1 MALQWLSW
9 GQLALSLSFIGTI
22 LNANWYQP
30 ALPSLSPFSLSPCP
44 SQPKPLQPKPL
55 QPALPSLNP
64 FSLGPFSVPLDGKH
78 GARGVQDN
86 VTGVGTKNRFAHCR
100 GFLHPHH
107 RLIDLMLSGEFD
119 NVLARAQTPDEKMRL

>member
-30 ALPSLSPFSLSPCP
+30 ALPSLSPFSLS
-44 SQPKPLQPKPL
+44 
-55 QPALPSLNP
+55 
-64 FSLGPFSVPLDGKH
+64 PFSVPLDGKH